1 MTLPGPWPVNLR
13 SVQTWLST
21 RAKAYAE
28 VVATLCLNV
37 PILALLL
44 ARHLEGVSYLGVG
57 GVYALLLFLGYY
69 ALALFV
75 LVTGVFLVS
84 IVSRRLAVVASL
96 ALLLAALFYLAVNGV
111 VHGIYRLHVD
121 AFWLEYLLGSYK
133 GLGLPPSVVGSALVV
148 VVALA
153 GLEWGLFWVARRLPH
168 HGRIAAGFVVAA
180 VTALGLS
187 QAIHVVA
194 YDRNDTRIMSIT
206 PQLPF
211 YYPLTSY
218 SKAVKYGD
226 LISLVGESGEPSGGD
241 RIRSFTYPIRPVRCP
256 VSTGRRRPNILMIV
270 LESWRFDTMNDAVT
284 PHMHALS
291 RRSSVFL
298 QHFSSG
304 NSTPHGIFGL
314 FYGIHPTYWAE
325 VKANSAAI
333 DNPVL
338 IDVLRDQGYA
348 FGIYADSQFG
358 RHKIKD
364 TTFRGIEVHEAFAGA
379 TVDARDED
387 MTAQVVE
394 FMQAQHREGR
404 PAFGFAFY
412 KSTHYGYHYP
422 PETAPFRPF
431 RVLNYALP
439 GTDQD
444 IPLYLNHYRNAVS
457 YVDGLVGQIIE
468 RLEASGL
475 LHDTIVIVTSDHGE
489 EFNDNRAGYWGHC
502 GNFTEYETRV
512 PFMMYVPGQKP
523 RQVTGRTTHIDVP
536 TTLVQSVLGCEGDA
550 RDYSNGRNLFGP
562 LPDERPLVIGSYVN
576 HALLMGDDVYAVY
589 PMYVQKYKVTDIK
602 TPAAAPRLDL
612 MRTAIE
618 EMHRFY
624 HTADGHQNLAHAAP
638 TDPP

>member
-1 MTLPGPWPVNLR
+1 MHLPGPWPVRLQ
-13 SVQTWLST
+13 SVRRWFST

-28 VVATLCLNV
+28 VIAALCLNM
-37 PILALLL
+37 PILAFLL
-44 ARHLEGVSYLGVG
+44 AMHLEGLTYLGLG
-57 GVYALLLFLGYY
+57 GVYVLFLFLGYY
-69 ALALFV
+69 ALAVFG
-75 LVTGVFLVS
+75 LVTAVFVVA
-84 IVSRRLAVVASL
+84 IVSRRFAVVASG
-96 ALLLAALFYLAVNGV
+96 AALLAALSYLAVNSV
-111 VHGIYRLHVD
+111 VHSTYRLHVD
-121 AFWLEYLLGSYK
+121 AFWFEYLLGSYK
-133 GLGLPPSVVGSALVV
+133 GLGLPPSIVGTGLVV
-148 VVALA
+148 VAAMA

-168 HGRIAAGFVVAA
+168 QGRIATGFVLTA

-194 YDRNDTRIMSIT
+194 YHKNDTRIISIT
-206 PQLPF
+206 PKLPF

-218 SKAVKYGD
+218 SNAVKYGD
-226 LISLVGESGEPSGGD
+226 LMPLVAESGEPSGGD
-241 RIRSFTYPIRPVRCP
+241 RSRSFTYPLRPVHCP
-256 VSTGRRRPNILMIV
+256 APAGRRPNILMIV
-270 LESWRFDTMNDAVT
+270 LESWRFDTMNEVVS

-338 IDVLRDQGYA
+338 IDALKDQGYA

-379 TVDARDED
+379 TVDARDGD
-387 MTAQVVE
+387 LTAQLIE
-394 FMQAQHREGR
+394 FMEARHGEGR

-422 PETAPFRPF
+422 PAAARFQPF

-439 GTDQD
+439 GTERDL
-444 IPLYLNHYRNAVS
+444 PLYLNHYRNAVS
-457 YVDGLVGQIIE
+457 YVDGLVGQIVR

-475 LHDTIVIVTSDHGE
+475 LKDTIIIVTSDHGE

-502 GNFTEYETRV
+502 GNFTQYQTRV
-512 PFMMYVPGQKP
+512 PFIVHVPWQRP
-523 RQVTGRTTHIDVP
+523 RQVTQRTTHIDVP
-536 TTLVQSVLGCEGDA
+536 TTLVQTVLGCEGDP
-550 RDYSNGRNLFGP
+550 RDYSNGRNLFG
-562 LPDERPLVIGSYVN
+562 LLAEDRPLLIGSYIN
-576 HALLMGDDVYAVY
+576 HALIMGDDVYAVY
-589 PMYVQKYKVTDIK
+589 PMYVRKYKITDIN
-602 TPAAAPRLDL
+602 TPAAAPRVDL
-612 MRTAIE
+612 MEKAME
-618 EMHRFY
+618 EMRRFY
-624 HTADGHQNLAHAAP
+624 GAADGGQKVARAGPA
-638 TDPP
+638 DPQ